1 MRAKLTPRKAPCPR
15 CKFGFIIFEGTF
27 DGESTCLNCGY
38 HPPELGPVRTWLSEI
53 ADTLPAAPSGPTRP
67 AVAPLPPARKVA

>member
-1 MRAKLTPRKAPCPR
+1 MKAKLVPGKAPCPR

-38 HPPELGPVRTWLSEI
+38 HPPDVGPARTWLSEI
-53 ADTLPAAPSGPTRP
+53 SDTLPTP
-67 AVAPLPPARKVA
+67 AKPRLASVPPGEVA